1 MYVLMYAEINT
12 HIERQPFQNYRMP
25 ATAELG
31 VRIPTFPLIM
41 LSPVAT
47 PTEKEESTA
56 ARLSGYY
63 TNVLLHKIKTDRSQ
77 ACNRTP
83 SPVVEAL
90 CQVRQVVIREPAI
103 F

>member
-1 MYVLMYAEINT
+1 MYAEINT

-25 ATAELG
+25 ATTELG
-31 VRIPTFPLIM
+31 EGIPTFPLM
-41 LSPVAT
+41 LSLVAA
-47 PTEKEESTA
+47 PTEKEESTV
-56 ARLSGYY
+56 ARLNGY
-63 TNVLLHKIKTDRSQ
+63 TDVLLHKIKMDHSQ
-77 ACNRTP
+77 ACNIIP